1 MARNEDD
8 DWFSLDTPSAVIGVE
23 DIEGD
28 IPKEPTVSP
37 SLPSKSLPTNRV
49 TESNKV
55 PTTTISDDR
64 NSPSNIESST
74 TSADAAPSKQPSPNP
89 PLSEIAPASLG
100 RSLFD
105 DDLELE
111 PLLPENPPAPNP
123 RNSQFPPEAKRGQDA
138 RSATPPPANKKSPSG
153 NAPAGK
159 SPPSKPPPSKPPPSK
174 SKPSGLPTT
183 NAGSSPPDDLSLPAP
198 IVLRGSL
205 EQMSRDEAALKD
217 YFQPVADEDFS
228 FPCKVCGTLL
238 YSEVSRVGSM
248 TRCPDCHSQFSVPA
262 KPAKKKKQE
271 MRLDDNVADVKL
283 APIDSPNIR
292 ESTFTPNKTKE
303 ILDKASVAVDQERQ
317 EIDPVTMNFDGKRWI
332 RLILGFLRDPGLIF
346 ASVVLGIVSA
356 VWLYSVHAVGD
367 AEMNAT
373 LRAVIRTGLFLVFL
387 VPIGW
392 AISMCM
398 LAIIPMAA
406 DQLKRVESW
415 PFARMFET
423 FGEVMMI
430 VISVALASVPGG
442 IMASTLSTLTGVTFI
457 SAVLVMLSIWAF
469 TPIFLLAMIDS
480 GRVTGA
486 YSKEVIQSISLKQD
500 AWAAMYF
507 QSGGAFALL
516 TVLIGIAR
524 MTVPAASAVLGA
536 MLPLICFFIANQ
548 YGILAGRIS
557 DVTELGFEG
566 DFSED

>member
-1 MARNEDD
+1 
-8 DWFSLDTPSAVIGVE
+8 L
-23 DIEGD
+23 
-28 IPKEPTVSP
+28 
-37 SLPSKSLPTNRV
+37 
-49 TESNKV
+49 
-55 PTTTISDDR
+55 
-64 NSPSNIESST
+64 ST
-74 TSADAAPSKQPSPNP
+74 KNTGA
-89 PLSEIAPASLG
+89 
-100 RSLFD
+100 
-105 DDLELE
+105 
-111 PLLPENPPAPNP
+111 
-123 RNSQFPPEAKRGQDA
+123 
-138 RSATPPPANKKSPSG
+138 
-153 NAPAGK
+153 
-159 SPPSKPPPSKPPPSK
+159 
-174 SKPSGLPTT
+174 
-183 NAGSSPPDDLSLPAP
+183 SPPDDLSLPEP

-205 EQMSRDEAALKD
+205 EQMSRDEAALRE
-217 YFQPVADEDFS
+217 YFQPPDDESFS

-262 KPAKKKKQE
+262 KPAKKIKQE

-292 ESTFTPNKTKE
+292 ESTLTPNKTKE
-303 ILDKASVAVDQERQ
+303 ILDKASVAVEQERQ
-317 EIDPVTMNFDGKRWI
+317 EIDPVTVNFDGKRWI

-346 ASVVLGIVSA
+346 ATVVLGIVSA

-392 AISMCM
+392 TILMCM

-469 TPIFLLAMIDS
+469 TPIFLLAMIDN
-480 GRVTGA
+480 GRITGA

-524 MTVPAASAVLGA
+524 MTAPAASALLGA